1 MTVATMTDEKR
12 KEEEDFA
19 KFEKDFDAASK
30 VSQSTFA
37 AVMTIKLAL
46 SASGLDA
53 GQKKDVC
60 YAAMGT
66 HTAFV
71 VKNTLEALAEAI
83 LSLREAG
90 GTEIV
95 LALLLEESA
104 KGLDKA
110 VRKSSMMLGMLG
122 ECLGERDEASAAGEK
137 C

>member
-30 VSQSTFA
+30 LSQSTFA
-37 AVMTIKLAL
+37 ALMTIKLAL
-46 SASGLDA
+46 GASGLDD

-60 YAAMGT
+60 CAAMEV

-83 LSLREAG
+83 LSAR
-90 GTEIV
+90 GTDPKMV
-95 LALLLEESA
+95 LALLIEESE
-104 KGLDKA
+104 KWLDKA
-110 VRKSSMMLGMLG
+110 ARKSLMMFEMLG
-122 ECLGERDEASAAGEK
+122 ESFGERDEAK
-137 C
+137 

>member
-30 VSQSTFA
+30 LSQSTFTTI
-37 AVMTIKLAL
+37 MTIRLAIE
-46 SASGLDA
+46 ASGLDA

-60 YAAMGT
+60 CAAMDM

-83 LSLREAG
+83 LSAR
-90 GTEIV
+90 GTDPKMV
-95 LALLLEESA
+95 LALLLEESVER
-104 KGLDKA
+104 LDEA
-110 VRKSSMMLGMLG
+110 ARKSSMMFEMLG
-122 ECLGERDEASAAGEK
+122 ESFGKRDEAK
-137 C
+137 Q